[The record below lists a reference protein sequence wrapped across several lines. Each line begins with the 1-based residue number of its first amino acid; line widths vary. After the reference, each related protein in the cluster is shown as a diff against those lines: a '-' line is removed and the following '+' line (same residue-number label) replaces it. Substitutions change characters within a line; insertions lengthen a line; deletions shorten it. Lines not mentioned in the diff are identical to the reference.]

1 MSYID
6 HKRKRCTRTYN
17 TLKPNNYNNTKCILL
32 HAKNSGELPEI
43 DRTFNDKT
51 WLENSAELLG
61 VNNECLIIDKS
72 FDKFA
77 YTDKIP
83 AYYDFVCNT
92 KYEYVLISDSTDAVV
107 TDNPDDAIAILDY
120 YDCDVLYSTTHWW
133 DYDYFT
139 MPAQYEFNFSK
150 YGKTYLNSGVCIGKT
165 ETLKKLFKR
174 VLDYAAFEPASYY
187 AATYRDVNGYLK
199 WPKDKLAQFP
209 KHCSDDQ
216 TIIRYLLK
224 EFWPLVK
231 VDNKFLLA
239 EER

>member
-1 MSYID
+1 MSFID
-6 HKRKRCTRTYN
+6 HKRQRCVRTYN

-32 HAKNSGELPEI
+32 HAKNSGELSEQ
-43 DRTFNDKT
+43 DKSFNDKT

-61 VNNECLIIDKS
+61 VNHECLIIDKS
-72 FDKFA
+72 FHNFA

-107 TDNPDDAIAILDY
+107 TGNPDDAIALLDHY
-120 YDCDVLYSTTHWW
+120 GCDVLYSTTHWW

-139 MPAQYEFNFSK
+139 MPEQYEFNFSK

-174 VLDYAAFEPASYY
+174 VLDYAAFEPAAYY
-187 AATYRDVNGYLK
+187 TVMYRDRNGYTDWSK
-199 WPKDKLAQFP
+199 EMLAQFP

-231 VDNKFLLA
+231 VDNEFLLA